1 MTKEIRTRN
10 LGAESKYAFFINVLL
25 LASISVILWLLLP
38 PCTKVGTRNMLF
50 MNFLF
55 TGIVS
60 FFMIALEKYTISV
73 SGLYEK
79 IVTNVLSVFY
89 ASVIMMA
96 MNGVFFYSK
105 IRLLADIYLMLT
117 SVFLLMLNDWIF
129 ERVVKN
135 TKIYRNPRLL
145 IINSEERTFVRMKR
159 IKYGTLGAYDSWYE
173 DTSKLVAMEFKDF
186 VDTKFAEFD
195 AICILDGLDAEK
207 YSIAMKSAKKH
218 NKDLYIVPNMVDV
231 GMHNA
236 TMIRFDDVL
245 TVHVPADYISG
256 VEHFIKRAMDIVF
269 ACVTLLVMAIPM
281 GIIALGIKLT
291 SSGPVFYK
299 QERMTIK
306 MKKFMMYKFR
316 TMVPDAE
323 KLTGPKFAE
332 KDDPRITKIGKFLR
346 ACRLDELPQLINI
359 LLGDM
364 SVVGP
369 RPERPV
375 FINQFEKEI
384 ENYDYRFAVKAGLTS
399 LSHVYG
405 RYSTY
410 IHDRTYYDLY
420 YIANYSFFLDLK
432 IILLTTKTIFLK
444 SSAEGEDS
452 FKDKTTTYEVSEK
465 KLGI

>member
-1 MTKEIRTRN
+1 
-10 LGAESKYAFFINVLL
+10 
-25 LASISVILWLLLP
+25 
-38 PCTKVGTRNMLF
+38 
-50 MNFLF
+50 
-55 TGIVS
+55 
-60 FFMIALEKYTISV
+60 
-73 SGLYEK
+73 
-79 IVTNVLSVFY
+79 
-89 ASVIMMA
+89 
-96 MNGVFFYSK
+96 
-105 IRLLADIYLMLT
+105 
-117 SVFLLMLNDWIF
+117 
-129 ERVVKN
+129 
-135 TKIYRNPRLL
+135 
-145 IINSEERTFVRMKR
+145 
-159 IKYGTLGAYDSWYE
+159 
-173 DTSKLVAMEFKDF
+173 
-186 VDTKFAEFD
+186 
-195 AICILDGLDAEK
+195 
-207 YSIAMKSAKKH
+207 
-218 NKDLYIVPNMVDV
+218 
-231 GMHNA
+231 
-236 TMIRFDDVL
+236 
-245 TVHVPADYISG
+245 
-256 VEHFIKRAMDIVF
+256 
-269 ACVTLLVMAIPM
+269 
-281 GIIALGIKLT
+281 
-291 SSGPVFYK
+291 
-299 QERMTIK
+299 
-306 MKKFMMYKFR
+306 MYKFR